1 MANLDSEA
9 VFVERALELGLEQS
23 ELDVLKVAG
32 WLSYAR
38 FAVSCHYSPGQA
50 DDLPFLRMAARVT
63 GVGAAEPPE
72 NRLPVIRRLFWESF
86 TLAAAEMKARVE
98 RREDDAPRRLAAPER
113 TARHNEQQSRLA
125 GIRIE
130 GEREP
135 AFGLIDRL
143 VQMSEENVLRHVAWQ
158 DCPKREQELKG
169 RVDPTWRHDS
179 SGIVREVRTSAELK
193 ADVSDNLLLK
203 MTLER
208 RALAFD
214 QTSLIGHRRF
224 EAWHSIM
231 LAALL
236 SEPPAGFQ
244 RVTIEQLSRAD
255 LALFYHMMKSTRN
268 GIRLK
273 PDGTFPLELALD
285 KAMESVE
292 VRLLLQPLMG
302 AASKR
307 KRDDSPDQGSSG
319 SDRSKTM
326 IKQLQNRVANLQSK
340 KPSSSVAASSGPK
353 APAPKAKGAG
363 KGNQIKLPRELLDL
377 GDCVAKSSTG
387 DSICFAFNLGGCDKG
402 TAGKC
407 AKGLH
412 VCMKRGCGSVAHGRR
427 NHVM

>member
-9 VFVERALELGLEQS
+9 VFVERALELGLLQS
-23 ELDVLKVAG
+23 ELDVVKAAG

-38 FAVSCHYSPGQA
+38 FAFSCHYSPGQA
-50 DDLPFLRMAARVT
+50 DDQPFLRMASRVT
-63 GVGAAEPPE
+63 GVGALEPPE

-113 TARHNEQQSRLA
+113 TARHIEQQNRLA

-143 VQMSEENVLRHVAWQ
+143 VQMSEENVLRYVAWQ
-158 DCPKREQELKG
+158 DCPKREQELQG
-169 RVDPTWRHDS
+169 VRVDPTWRPDS
-179 SGIVREVRTSAELK
+179 SGIVREVRVSGELK

-214 QTSLIGHRRF
+214 QTSLIGYHRF

-244 RVTIEQLSRAD
+244 RVTLEQLSRAD
-255 LALFYHMMKSTRN
+255 LALFYHMMKTTRN

-302 AASKR
+302 PSGKR
-307 KRDDSPDQGSSG
+307 KRDDSPDHG
-319 SDRSKTM
+319 SDSSKTT
-326 IKQLQNRVANLQSK
+326 IKQLQNRVVKLLAK
-340 KPSSSVAASSGPK
+340 KPPAASSSSSGAK
-353 APAPKAKGAG
+353 VPAPKSKGAG
-363 KGNQIKLPRELLDL
+363 KGIQVKLPRELLDL
-377 GDCVAKSSTG
+377 GDCIARSDAG
-387 DSICFAFNLGGCDKG
+387 EAICFAFNLGGCTRATVG
-402 TAGKC
+402 RC

-412 VCMKRGCGSVAHGRR
+412 VCMKRGCGSSDHGRR
-427 NHVM
+427 SHV